1 MGLPKVVITGAS
13 GFLGRHL
20 LAVMKDRYR
29 IYALARRSQR
39 RVRAPVHPNIS
50 WHQADI
56 GVFEPLESVF
66 RHIAGQGGAEILIHL
81 AAYYDFN
88 GDDNPEYWR
97 TNVEGLRNVLELSK
111 GLGLKRFLFAGSLAA
126 SRFPPRG
133 QALTE
138 DSAPDGEQ
146 AYMVT
151 KRIGEE
157 MLSEYRSHF
166 PSCIVR
172 LGALFSDWGEYP
184 PLFFF
189 LHTWLSQGWIR
200 RVLAGKGESAVP
212 YLHIR
217 DAVAFFLRL
226 MEIHA
231 SLGDREVLIASPD
244 GCVTH
249 RDLFEEATAAYL
261 GKRDKPVLMP
271 KMLCV
276 PGLWARD
283 LLGRALGERPF
294 EKPWMGKYIDMQ
306 LRVDG
311 SRTRRRM
318 NWSPNPRLDIVHRM
332 PFLIENYK
340 ADPVEWSRRNRA
352 AMKSVRVSRHLRIHQ
367 ILEANEP
374 QIIEKSIERFLHPKG
389 RSRFASYHQVE
400 PEELQW
406 AVQQTFRNLKNAIRI
421 REKGLFKSY
430 CRSLAER
437 RYRQGFRYEEVCD
450 ALTTVLDLCKEILET
465 DPHGKG
471 LESGI
476 QDYLVMTFRL
486 GIDEV
491 QDVYEELSGKFLTP
505 EEAVIPQLSGDRRGD
520 GPDTRPHP
528 SGRP

>member
-1 MGLPKVVITGAS
+1 MGLPRVVITGAS

-56 GVFEPLESVF
+56 GVFEPLSSVF
-66 RHIAGQGGAEILIHL
+66 RHIADEGGAEILIHL
-81 AAYYDFN
+81 AAYYDFD

-97 TNVEGLRNVLELSK
+97 TNVEGLRNVLDLSK
-111 GLGLKRFLFAGSLAA
+111 QLGLARFVFASSLAA
-126 SRFPPRG
+126 SRFPHPG
-133 QALTE
+133 HALTE
-138 DSAPDGEQ
+138 ESPVDGEL
-146 AYMVT
+146 AYAVT
-151 KRIGEE
+151 KRLGEE
-157 MLSEYRSHF
+157 MLAEYRSHF
-166 PSCIVR
+166 PSCVVR
-172 LGALFSDWGEYP
+172 LGALFSDWCEYA

-200 RVLAGKGESAVP
+200 RVLAGRGESAVP

-217 DAVAFFLRL
+217 DAVAFFQRL
-226 MEIHA
+226 LEIHREF
-231 SLGDREVLIASPD
+231 GDREVLIASTD

-249 RDLFEEATAAYL
+249 RQLFGEATKAHR
-261 GKRDKPVLMP
+261 GKPESPILMP
-271 KMLCV
+271 KALCV

-283 LLGRALGERPF
+283 LLGRVLGERPF
-294 EKPWMGKYIDMQ
+294 ERPWMGKYIDLQ

-311 SRTRRRM
+311 SRTRNRM
-318 NWSPNPRLDIVHRM
+318 NWAPNPRFDLVHRM
-332 PFLIENYK
+332 PFLIENYG

-374 QIIEKSIERFLHPKG
+374 RIIEQSIERFLHPRG

-400 PEELQW
+400 PEELRW
-406 AVQQTFRNLKNAIRI
+406 AVQQTFRNLKNAIRT

-430 CRSLAER
+430 CRDLAER
-437 RYRQGFRYEEVCD
+437 RYRQGFRYEEVCE
-450 ALTTVLDLCKEILET
+450 ALTTELELCKEILEA
-465 DPHGKG
+465 DPRSKG

-476 QDYLVMTFRL
+476 HDYLVMTFRL

-491 QDVYEELSGKFLTP
+491 QDVYEEQSGKFLTP
-505 EEAVIPQLSGDRRGD
+505 EEAVIPQLAGD
-520 GPDTRPHP
+520 
-528 SGRP
+528 